1 MKQLNYTTRLLCVS
15 TVKHLH
21 TFSDCAPL
29 LSSCR
34 DPTVYNAEKMVNF
47 WSNALNSNIRN
58 FERENRSISINE
70 HAEVESVL
78 TMDKVIPIE
87 GYSDAENLC
96 QEKVAT
102 VTE

>member
-58 FERENRSISINE
+58 FEFNEKIAVFPSTSMQKWNRYLHWI
-70 HAEVESVL
+70 
-78 TMDKVIPIE
+78 K
-87 GYSDAENLC
+87 
-96 QEKVAT
+96 
-102 VTE
+102 